1 MKRRLQLMPEV
12 LPAPNRTATSAV
24 RERTMARLRVLAAVG
39 AGIAA
44 ACGGATR
51 TGSETGDGNGN
62 GGGPDGGL
70 PDGNRP
76 DSDPG
81 YGVVDPLPAP
91 ACFDYATPP
100 TATAKFVNAEDVGL
114 DPTKA
119 SDSGAGRY
127 VQVLVTLNQKDVAV
141 GEIQNSGTSGI
152 TILRKDL
159 KAGEIEVILY
169 EELGPDEFNTT
180 LQIQTSCA
188 KGPPR
193 VFVSLQHAAGGGGNI
208 TTSVSFS
215 GG

>member
-12 LPAPNRTATSAV
+12 LPAPNKTATSAV

-51 TGSETGDGNGN
+51 TGSETGDGNG

-70 PDGNRP
+70 PDGNKP

-81 YGVVDPLPAP
+81 YGVVDPLPPP

-100 TATAKFVNAEDVGL
+100 QATASVVTVQDAGVDASG
-114 DPTKA
+114 DP
-119 SDSGAGRY
+119 SSGNQPRY
-127 VQVLVTLNQKDVAV
+127 ARVIVTLNQKDVAV
-141 GEIQNSGTSGI
+141 GEV
-152 TILRKDL
+152 TIVDGEVAIIEKEL
-159 KAGEIEVILY
+159 KAGEV
-169 EELGPDEFNTT
+169 ELVLRQPPQASYRPFQTT
-180 LQIQTSCA
+180 VDIQTSCA
-188 KGPPR
+188 KGPTR
-193 VFVSLQHAAGGGGNI
+193 VTVTINELVSGALSTQ
-208 TTSVSFS
+208 VSFY